1 MKWLLVIFG
10 ALAALLLVMAAIG
23 AVLPRAHQATRA
35 ADFRQPPAVLYGL
48 VRDFATA
55 TPWRSDVLRAEL
67 LPPADGYARFQ
78 ETSRHHT
85 ITYLVMEDRPPGR
98 LTMKIAD
105 ENLPYGGSWTYE
117 FTPTA
122 TGTTVR
128 ITENGF
134 IKNVLFRFLA
144 RFVIGYTGSMETRLR
159 DLGRQ
164 FGETTVVRP
173 P

>member
-1 MKWLLVIFG
+1 MKSLVLILSV
-10 ALAALLLVMAAIG
+10 LAGLVLVMAAIG
-23 AVLPRAHQATRA
+23 ALLPRAHQASRT

-55 TPWRSDVLRAEL
+55 TPWRSDILRAEL
-67 LPPADGYARFQ
+67 LLPEGGQARFQ

-85 ITYLVMEDRPPGR
+85 ITYAVVEDRPAER
-98 LTMKIAD
+98 LTMKITD

-122 TGTTVR
+122 AGTTLR

-134 IKNVLFRFLA
+134 IKNVWFRFLA
-144 RFVIGYTGSMETRLR
+144 RYVIGYTGSMETRLR

-164 FGETTVVRP
+164 FGETTVFRP
-173 P
+173 S